1 VIVTGTRASLHR
13 IILVRHADAGDRT
26 VYERPDYLRPLTD
39 KGEQQALEIAEI
51 LGTYDPKRIVS
62 SRATRCLS
70 TVAPLAE
77 RLLLEVEEIDEL
89 FEGSDPRES
98 WSELLDI
105 VAEGNGTLVACSHGD
120 VIPGIIEL
128 LSDGSAPHSK
138 YPKIKKGS
146 MVVLSLAEPSTPEML
161 FIPAPHTERQT

>member
-1 VIVTGTRASLHR
+1 MMGGAFASSDR
-13 IILVRHADAGDRT
+13 IILVRHADAGDRG
-26 VYERPDYLRPLTD
+26 VYEQPDYLRPLTA
-39 KGEQQALEIAEI
+39 KGEQQALAIAEI
-51 LGTYDPKRIVS
+51 LLAYDPRQIVS
-62 SRATRCLS
+62 SRAKRCLS

-77 RLLLEVEEIDEL
+77 RLSLEIEEVDEL

-98 WSELLDI
+98 WSELLDL

-146 MVVLSLAEPSTPEML
+146 MVVLSGVEQSPPDMRFL
-161 FIPAPHTERQT
+161 PAPRA

>member
-1 VIVTGTRASLHR
+1 MSRASASFDR
-13 IILVRHADAGDRT
+13 IILVRHADAGERT
-26 VYERPDYLRPLTD
+26 IFELPDYLRPLSER
-39 KGEQQALEIAEI
+39 GEQQSREIAEI
-51 LGTYDPKRIVS
+51 LGKYDPTQIVS
-62 SRATRCLS
+62 SRATRCLA

-77 RLLLEVEEIDEL
+77 QLSLEVEEVDEL

-98 WSELLDI
+98 WSELLDL
-105 VAEGNGTLVACSHGD
+105 VAERDGTLVACSHGD

-146 MVVLSLAEPSTPEML
+146 MVVLSLSGASTPQML
-161 FIPAPHTERQT
+161 FIPAPRA